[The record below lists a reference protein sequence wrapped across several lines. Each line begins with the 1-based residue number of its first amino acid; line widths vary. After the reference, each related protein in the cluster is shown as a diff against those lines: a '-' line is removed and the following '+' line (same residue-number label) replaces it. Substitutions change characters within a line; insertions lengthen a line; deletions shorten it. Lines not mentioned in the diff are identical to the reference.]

1 MRRLLRPRPTKEIVP
16 GSQLDETDV
25 AEAELM
31 VEFVGACRTYAH
43 ELAVNEMTMRSY
55 TELQNYLESG
65 TRCCST
71 GSGKRATP
79 TARSGSLRWMRRFA
93 SAAACCGAD
102 YAGLLGKA
110 AEIAVQTAGFDR
122 KSARA

>member
-1 MRRLLRPRPTKEIVP
+1 VP

-65 TRCCST
+65 TKVLLDGLRQA
-71 GSGKRATP
+71 GDADRAFRQSQMD
-79 TARSGSLRWMRRFA
+79 AAFA
-93 SAAACCGAD
+93 SAAANLVPTMRVCW
-102 YAGLLGKA
+102 GK
-110 AEIAVQTAGFDR
+110 R
-122 KSARA
+122 PK

>member
-1 MRRLLRPRPTKEIVP
+1 MRRAVCAPKSICPGIRRGAGNSRPSAPKYPTCCGGKSSRRQAGCAACCGRVPPRRSP

-65 TRCCST
+65 TKVLLD
-71 GSGKRATP
+71 G
-79 TARSGSLRWMRRFA
+79 LRQ
-93 SAAACCGAD
+93 
-102 YAGLLGKA
+102 
-110 AEIAVQTAGFDR
+110 V
-122 KSARA
+122 